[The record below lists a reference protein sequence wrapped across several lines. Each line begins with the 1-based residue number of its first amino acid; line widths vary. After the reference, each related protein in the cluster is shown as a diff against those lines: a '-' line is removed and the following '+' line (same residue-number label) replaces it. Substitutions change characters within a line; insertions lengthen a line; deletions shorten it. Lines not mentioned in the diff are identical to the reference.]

1 MTEIDKNSLDRLKAL
16 FSLKCRCLYWVEY
29 NKDFVRSNFF
39 SDLNDEIN
47 MPLTYLLNDEFTNV
61 SGRDGIGD
69 LIAICNENNAY
80 FDYLEM
86 NNYNYD
92 RNLIQND
99 LNNIYVWG
107 ADKQIYMALTR
118 FVISA
123 FSAFEFWMCKS
134 YDIIKSSH
142 KSKNSKFK
150 KLESQLE
157 KYVELYNNGDK
168 ESLESLKKEIFLKTN
183 SYVSSRE
190 KIDFVI
196 SKIDF
201 LNLKDK
207 EKLEKAKELVS
218 FLFAFRNTIHNV
230 MVNKSG
236 KDYKIEINGTKVE
249 LLNNSSPNFE
259 NYAKFIHSLH
269 LLIDLY
275 SDLFM
280 YLGDNVSNFH
290 EVTNEF

>member
-1 MTEIDKNSLDRLKAL
+1 MTEIDKNNLDRLKAL
-16 FSLKCRCLYWVEY
+16 FSLKCRCLYWAEY
-29 NKDFVRSNFF
+29 NKFFAKSSFF

-69 LIAICNENNAY
+69 LIAKCNENNEY
-80 FDYLEM
+80 FDYLEIE
-86 NNYNYD
+86 NSNYD
-92 RNLIQND
+92 HNLIHED
-99 LNNIYVWG
+99 LKHIYVWG
-107 ADKQIYMALTR
+107 ADKQIHMVLTR
-118 FVISA
+118 FIISA

-134 YDIIKSSH
+134 YDIIKSNH
-142 KSKNSKFK
+142 KSKNSKLK
-150 KLESQLE
+150 KLESQLK
-157 KYVELYNNGDK
+157 KYVELYNDGDV
-168 ESLESLKKEIFLKTN
+168 EALDSLKHEIFAKTN

-196 SKIDF
+196 SKMDF
-201 LNLKDK
+201 VNLKDK

-280 YLGDNVSNFH
+280 YLGDNMPNFH
-290 EVTNEF
+290 EITNEF

>member
-1 MTEIDKNSLDRLKAL
+1 MAEIDKNNLERLKAL
-16 FSLKCRCLYWVEY
+16 FSLKYRCLYWAEF
-29 NKDFVRSNFF
+29 NKYFAKSNFYA
-39 SDLNDEIN
+39 DLNDEIN
-47 MPLTYLLNDEFTNV
+47 IPLTYFLNDEFTNIR
-61 SGRDGIGD
+61 GRDDIGY
-69 LIAICNENNAY
+69 LIAKCDENNEY
-80 FDYLEM
+80 FDYLEIQKFG
-86 NNYNYD
+86 YD
-92 RNLIQND
+92 HNLIHED
-99 LNNIYVWG
+99 LKDIYVRG
-107 ADKQIYMALTR
+107 ADKQIYIVLTR

-134 YDIIKSSH
+134 YDIIKSRH
-142 KSKNSKFK
+142 KSKNSKLK
-150 KLESQLE
+150 KLESQL
-157 KYVELYNNGDK
+157 KNYVELYNNGDV
-168 ESLESLKKEIFLKTN
+168 EALDSLKHEIFTKTN

-201 LNLKDK
+201 VNLKDK

-218 FLFAFRNTIHNV
+218 FLFSFRNTIHNV

-249 LLNNSSPNFE
+249 LLNNSSPYFE

-280 YLGDNVSNFH
+280 YLGGNVPNFH
-290 EVTNEF
+290 KITNEF